1 MSTPSL
7 MHIGELADKAGVS
20 TRTLR
25 FYEQQG
31 ILQPVVR
38 TERGVRIYS
47 EDQMRTLKLIQLLKI
62 LGFNLKKI
70 KSLITDSDLGFSG
83 RGTAEK
89 MREVL
94 SNHIEQ
100 LDGRIREYQN
110 AKTEL
115 ERAYGT
121 LEDCLSCPD
130 EVADRNCPCEEVAA
144 RLRDLVV
151 IREIAN

>member
-1 MSTPSL
+1 M

-31 ILQPVVR
+31 LLQPVVR

-83 RGTAEK
+83 RGTAEQ
-89 MREVL
+89 MRQIL
-94 SNHIEQ
+94 TSHIEH
-100 LDGRIREYQN
+100 LDEKIQEYQN
-110 AKTEL
+110 AKREL
-115 ERAYGT
+115 ERAHET
-121 LEDCLSCPD
+121 LDDCMSCPD
-130 EVADRNCPCEEVAA
+130 EVADRDCPCEEVAA
-144 RLRDLVV
+144 SLRDLVV
-151 IREIAN
+151 IRDIAN